1 MASQLP
7 GISGMRRE
15 TGGES
20 EGETGCRGAREIQSK
35 CPVQMIVGKTK
46 CSTACI
52 CSSNDVPVVMVGLM
66 LAPGMSLWR
75 TTYITFSPPLMQLV
89 LWPKQARA
97 RPSGNTSS
105 GGPSAA
111 CPAPPGGAGSRS
123 AGGPLLRCR
132 EALAG
137 QLALQHVV
145 LCSQPCPSAMVGP
158 VRLCLAELLVTCQAL
173 NISTTL
179 TLLAE
184 LLNPKP

>member
-123 AGGPLLRCR
+123 AGGPPPPLQGSSRWPAGSSTCSTLQP
-132 EALAG
+132 ALSLSNGWACTAVLGRVAG
-137 QLALQHVV
+137 HMPSTEYQHHTYLA
-145 LCSQPCPSAMVGP
+145 C
-158 VRLCLAELLVTCQAL
+158 
-173 NISTTL
+173 
-179 TLLAE
+179 
-184 LLNPKP
+184 